1 MRRRRNDDGASPSLR
16 SRVTQSLLGLA
27 VLAAALMLPKITAA
41 AASHRAPKIDGE
53 IRIDGVLDEPVWRDA
68 LVLEIAVEVEPGE
81 NIPAPVRTQVYVCF
95 SDSHFYAAFRAF
107 DPNPAAIRARY
118 SDRDKLWDDDW
129 VALVLDTFND
139 ERRSFNFFVNPLGI
153 QADAIETGTEG
164 GGPEWDA
171 IWDSAGRIDDEGYVV
186 EIAIPFSSL
195 RFQPSRNEQTWGF
208 DAVRS
213 YPRLVTHKVGLFA
226 RDRSN
231 NCYLCQADKISGFDG
246 ASPGRALEFDPTISA
261 IHSEERKPFPD
272 GDFHQVEST
281 IEPGLTARWGV
292 TPNLNLSAT
301 INPDYS
307 QIETDAAQLD
317 VNNQFSLF
325 YPERR
330 PFFLEGFDYFQTPLN
345 AIYTRTLANP
355 AWGAKVAGK
364 IGRSAIGFFSVRDD
378 VTNLLFPATEWS
390 SSTRWDAPSTGTVFR
405 YRYDLGASSTIGA
418 LITDR
423 EGDEYYNRLYGAD
436 LDLRFTPKDT
446 LRLQVLESKTLYPG
460 DIVEAND
467 QPGGEFEGRAIDFF
481 YAHQTRSHE
490 IYGMYREISPGF
502 RADLGFIP
510 QTGFKHYD
518 TGYLRTW
525 QQNDPKHWYNRLR
538 VWLGYERDDDWDGN
552 MLRST
557 PGTFIMYRGPFQSF
571 LYGIFYFGN
580 QTFLG
585 EEYDDRTYDVQTN
598 FQPTRNLKLGLRID
612 GGDDI
617 DYAHSRPGKRLRVSP
632 SLEFFAGRHLRF
644 DFGHVYEHL
653 DIDEGRLYTANL
665 SELRTIYQF
674 NRRAFVRFILQYA
687 NHVFDEE
694 LYSDGRDPVFKH
706 LLTQWLFT
714 YKVNPRTALYFGYTD
729 NYQDDSRIDPTQ
741 LNRTAFFKIGYA
753 WVP

>member
-1 MRRRRNDDGASPSLR
+1 MRW
-16 SRVTQSLLGLA
+16 LLGSA
-27 VLAAALMLPKITAA
+27 VLAATVSLPNVATAGDPY
-41 AASHRAPKIDGE
+41 RAPKIDGE
-53 IRIDGVLDEPVWRDA
+53 VRIDGVLDEQVWREA
-68 LVLEIAVEVEPGE
+68 LVLEIEVEVEPGE
-81 NIPAPVRTQVYVCF
+81 NIAAPVRTLVYICF
-95 SDSHFYAAFRAF
+95 SDRHLYAAFRAF

-153 QADAIETGTEG
+153 QGDAIETGAEG

-186 EIAIPFSSL
+186 EIAIPFGSL
-195 RFQPSRNEQTWGF
+195 RFQPSGDEQIWGF

-213 YPRLVTHKVGLFA
+213 YPRLVTHKMGLFA

-231 NCYLCQADKISGFDG
+231 NCYLCQADKIRGFAG

-261 IHSEERKPFPD
+261 IYSEERDPFPD
-272 GDFHQVEST
+272 GDFEEVKSI

-325 YPERR
+325 YPEQR

-345 AIYTRTLANP
+345 AIYTRTLADP
-355 AWGAKVAGK
+355 AWGFKVAGK

-378 VTNLLFPATEWS
+378 VTNLLFPATERS
-390 SSTRWDAPSTGTVFR
+390 SSAQWDAPSTGTVLR
-405 YRYDLGASSTIGA
+405 YRYDIGASSTIGA

-423 EGDEYYNRLYGAD
+423 EREGYHNRLYGAD
-436 LDLRFTPKDT
+436 LDLRFTAKDT
-446 LRLQVLESKTLYPG
+446 LRLQVLESKTLYPEN
-460 DIVEAND
+460 IAEAKD
-467 QPGGEFEGRAIDFF
+467 QPEGEFEGRAIDFL
-481 YAHQTRSHE
+481 YAHQTRSYE
-490 IYGMYREISPGF
+490 FYGMYREISPGF

-510 QTGFKHYD
+510 QSGFRHLD

-525 QQNDPKHWYNRLR
+525 QQNDPKHWYNLLR
-538 VWLGYERDDDWDGN
+538 VWLGYEHDDDWDGN
-552 MLRST
+552 MLRSA
-557 PGTFIMYRGPFQSF
+557 PGTFVLYNGPLQSF
-571 LYGIFYFGN
+571 LYGIFYYGK
-580 QTFLG
+580 QTYLG
-585 EEYDDRTYDVQTN
+585 EEYDDRTVDLTFN
-598 FQPTRNLKLGLRID
+598 FRPTRDLKLGLRVD

-617 DYAHSRPGKRLRVSP
+617 DYAHRRPGKRLRVSP
-632 SLEFFAGRHLRF
+632 SLELFAGRHLRF
-644 DFGHVYEHL
+644 DLDHLYEQL
-653 DIDEGRLYTANL
+653 DVDEGRLYTANL
-665 SELRTIYQF
+665 SELRTVYQF
-674 NRRAFVRFILQYA
+674 SRRAFLRLILQYA
-687 NHVFDEE
+687 DHAFEE
-694 LYSDGRDPVFKH
+694 KLYADGRDPVFKH

-714 YKVNPRTALYFGYTD
+714 YKVNPQTAVYVGYTD
-729 NYQDDSRIDPTQ
+729 NYMEESQIDLTQ